1 MSGGDIKRDPFLSLI
16 MAFPN
21 FPLKRRLTLRPGFVS
36 FPGAAAS
43 NKNKKPVN
51 MRPEITI
58 LIAHLDSVVNMRP
71 ATGFTKAMAVK
82 KKEAPISHHTDAPP
96 KLTNCR
102 RFFLASFPEH
112 RLVFFMAIETSEGV
126 RLFCLTEAE

>member
-1 MSGGDIKRDPFLSLI
+1 MSGGDIKRDPILSLF

-21 FPLKRRLTLRPGFVS
+21 FPHKDYDIVPGFVS

-43 NKNKKPVN
+43 NKNK
-51 MRPEITI
+51 RPF
-58 LIAHLDSVVNMRP
+58 NMRP
-71 ATGFTKAMAVK
+71 ATGLTKAMAVK

-112 RLVFFMAIETSEGV
+112 RLVFFMIGV
-126 RLFCLTEAE
+126 FNVQFF